1 MANNRNRLGAQ
12 RGAGYGTPA
21 AGANYGAPT
30 AGAGRSAFEFG
41 TELGAN
47 TTTTAGLAGTNQAN
61 RAGRAAQRTTANL
74 RGKYGGR

>member
-1 MANNRNRLGAQ
+1 MAKNRNNRMGAQ
-12 RGAGYGTPA
+12 RGAGYGTPV

-30 AGAGRSAFEFG
+30 AGANRSAFEFA

-47 TTTTAGLAGTNQAN
+47 TPAAGATGTNQAN
-61 RAGRAAQRTTANL
+61 RVGRANQQTTANL

>member
-1 MANNRNRLGAQ
+1 MAKNRNNRMGAQ

-21 AGANYGAPT
+21 AGYGTPT
-30 AGAGRSAFEFG
+30 AGANRSAFEFA

-47 TTTTAGLAGTNQAN
+47 TPAAGAFGTNQAN
-61 RAGRAAQRTTANL
+61 RVGRNAQQTTANL